1 MQAIISDI
9 IVNQA
14 AQNGNLQVSQLI
26 QNNSS
31 PQTSFM
37 EMLNALRSQEA
48 DAPEK
53 ETAVKTSYEDKKTPE
68 VSKDNESNE
77 AKETKGDKNDL
88 SVKEDSDKN
97 QKTPAAFDKSVKQT
111 EDNDKKILPKNQS
124 ENKPKLLNT
133 VSHDF
138 DEKRIDPKAQ
148 DNQKIKNQADVKNL
162 KKALDDKNQKEEIG
176 NKDLV
181 DMLELEQND
190 AALQNALT
198 ANVSKLE
205 SKIESDDLTKKV
217 ELEVD
222 TENLTLSENQN
233 EILQN
238 KLPVNEKVY
247 ALDKDSKI
255 IVHDQRTSI
264 ADDEKPVE
272 KGNSKAQVQIKL
284 DNQNNATVT
293 MELAEQTAS
302 ENILSLDNQTA
313 ASDGSNFQA
322 MLNNQIQANAPEFVK
337 AGSLIL
343 QDNNKGTI
351 NLVLHPDD
359 LGNVKIHL
367 SMDGKT
373 LSAHIT
379 VNTKEALEVFKD
391 NAQTLREAFAKNGFE
406 TANFDVSYNGNSQN
420 GQNQNFEGRYD
431 GNEYWARKAYGEYLG
446 GDDDGYIQ
454 DSYEN
459 VANSEYSINI
469 VA

>member
-359 LGNVKIHL
+359 LGNVKSHL

-431 GNEYWARKAYGEYLG
+431 GSEYWARKAYGEYLG

-459 VANSEYSINI
+459 TANSEYSINI

>member
-37 EMLNALRSQEA
+37 EVLNALRSQEA

-111 EDNDKKILPKNQS
+111 EDKDKKIPSKNQS

-176 NKDLV
+176 NKDLA

-255 IVHDQRTSI
+255 IVHDQRTFA

-446 GDDDGYIQ
+446 GEDDGYIQ